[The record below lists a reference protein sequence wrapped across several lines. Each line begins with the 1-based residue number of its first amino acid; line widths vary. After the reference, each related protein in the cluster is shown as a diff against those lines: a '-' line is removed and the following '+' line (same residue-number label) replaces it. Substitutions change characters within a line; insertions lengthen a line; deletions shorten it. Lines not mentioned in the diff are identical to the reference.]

1 MNWLQFIADIV
12 GHLAWPVVVL
22 IIVFAVRKHLGSLAE
37 RILELSFGGATVKF
51 DKLLSTGAELIEQ
64 AKEEEPEETAE
75 EMTKTLSKHIDRLK
89 DLRSQPAD
97 EGQAMVL
104 FKDIELKLINIGI
117 ALGLAPQ
124 KGRLHARDVVR
135 HLRSQK
141 QIDSG
146 FAKLFDTL
154 QEGRNVLAHARRLS
168 QSEIEEYVR
177 QASFFL
183 IQLEMWE
190 ERLNKKSGRSVPSG

>member
-1 MNWLQFIADIV
+1 MNWLQFLSDMV

-51 DKLLSTGAELIEQ
+51 DKLLSKGAELIEQ
-64 AKEEEPEETAE
+64 TKEEEPEETPE
-75 EMTKTLSKHIDRLK
+75 EMSKSLSRHLDRLK

-97 EGQAMVL
+97 EMQAMEL
-104 FKDIELKLINIGI
+104 FRDIERKLIDIGT
-117 ALGLAPQ
+117 ALGLTPP
-124 KGRLHARDVVR
+124 KGRLQAREVVN
-135 HLRSQK
+135 HLRSKK

-146 FAKLFDTL
+146 FAQLFKTL
-154 QEGRNVLAHARRLS
+154 QEGRNVLIHARKLS

-183 IQLEMWE
+183 IQLEMWK
-190 ERLNKKSGRSVPSG
+190 ERLDKKGGQAPG